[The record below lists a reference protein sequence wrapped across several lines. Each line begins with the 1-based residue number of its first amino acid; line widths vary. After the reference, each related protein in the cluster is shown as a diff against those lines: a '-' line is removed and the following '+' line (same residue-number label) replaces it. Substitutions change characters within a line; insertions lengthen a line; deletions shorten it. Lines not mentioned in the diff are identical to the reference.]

1 MDLLTGQGGL
11 TAIVQSGGVDQAIY
25 GLKRGHAY
33 AEATGR
39 IAETYRQ
46 LADGPMTGAALF
58 VDLNSRNWLLPKAGR
73 PYEPTEH
80 RQHLKYMVQ
89 NGRLHVFTGI
99 EGTSLRTNQLATRR
113 PHGLAFKVTYNDGGA
128 CGGLIGYRGVCSKPI
143 IVRNVEVDRRTWCS
157 DPKNECRQYCDGGR
171 VGRRPKVG
179 VCYES
184 ELLSRKPFRF
194 WTGTYHTGQRVGE
207 PIPIDAERLAKGDLV
222 LLTTRAPERP
232 EQDRI
237 IFGCYR
243 VGNVGVDERGN
254 FVESDGTMDLVLPD
268 DIARQCRYW
277 EYQRRNRDGS
287 THWGAGLFRYLDRE
301 CTGRFIEDLVHR
313 LGDRSERD
321 TFVRALGGAVEIK
334 APRPEPRRSSG
345 RGGGEGDEHLRL
357 KNLVAAKP
365 ELIGLPVASTAT
377 IEHGFLSGDRVDI
390 KFDLPN
396 GNAAVVEV
404 ETIVPLPGAHQAV
417 KYRAL
422 LEVERSE
429 ALGSGRVEAILVAH
443 VLDAE
448 TQELAKKYGIKL
460 VQLRA
465 GGSDL

>member
-1 MDLLTGQGGL
+1 MDFLTGQSGL
-11 TAIVQSGGVDQAIY
+11 TAIGQSGGVDQATY
-25 GLKRGHAY
+25 GLKEGHAY
-33 AEATGR
+33 PEARGR

-46 LADGPMTGAALF
+46 LSDGPMTGAALF
-58 VDLNSRNWLLPKAGR
+58 ADLRSRNWLLPNAGR
-73 PYEPTEH
+73 QYEPTEH
-80 RQHLKYMVQ
+80 RQHLKYMVE
-89 NGRLHVFTGI
+89 NGRLHVLTGI
-99 EGTSLRTNQLATRR
+99 EETSPRANQPASRR

-128 CGGLIGYRGVCSKPI
+128 FGGLIGYRGVCSEHI
-143 IVRNVEVDRRTWCS
+143 IVRNVEMDRRTWCS

-171 VGRRPKVG
+171 AGRRPKVG

-184 ELLSRKPFRF
+184 ELLSRKPFKF
-194 WTGTYHTGQRVGE
+194 WTGTYHTGPRAGE
-207 PIPIDAERLAKGDLV
+207 PIPIDAEKLAKGDIV

-237 IFGCYR
+237 IFACYR
-243 VGNVGVDERGN
+243 VGNVGVDGRGN
-254 FVESDGTMDLVLPD
+254 FVESDGTMDLILPD

-277 EYQRRNRDGS
+277 KYQRRNKDGS
-287 THWGAGLFRYLDRE
+287 TSWGAGLFRYLDRK
-301 CTGRFIEDLVHR
+301 CTGSFIEDLVHR
-313 LGDRSERD
+313 LGDSSERD
-321 TFVRALGGAVEIK
+321 TFVRALGDALEIK
-334 APRPEPRRSSG
+334 PPRPGPRRSSG
-345 RGGGEGDEHLRL
+345 RGGGGEGDEHLML

-377 IEHGFLSGDRVDI
+377 IEHGFLSGDRVDV

-429 ALGSGRVEAILVAH
+429 ALGSGHVEAILVAH
-443 VLDAE
+443 VFDAE
-448 TQELAKKYGIKL
+448 TRELAKKYGIKL
-460 VQLRA
+460 VQLTT
-465 GGSDL
+465 S

>member
-1 MDLLTGQGGL
+1 MCCQ
-11 TAIVQSGGVDQAIY
+11 ASG
-25 GLKRGHAY
+25 K
-33 AEATGR
+33 
-39 IAETYRQ
+39 
-46 LADGPMTGAALF
+46 PAA
-58 VDLNSRNWLLPKAGR
+58 GT
-73 PYEPTEH
+73 EQPTF
-80 RQHLKYMVQ
+80 RK
-89 NGRLHVFTGI
+89 
-99 EGTSLRTNQLATRR
+99 

-128 CGGLIGYRGVCSKPI
+128 CGGLIGYRGVCSEQI

-157 DPKNECRQYCDGGR
+157 DPNNECRQYCDSGR

-184 ELLSRKPFRF
+184 ELLSRKPFKF
-194 WTGTYHTGQRVGE
+194 WTGIYRTGQRAGE
-207 PIPIDAERLAKGDLV
+207 PIPIDAEKLAKGDIV

-243 VGNVGVDERGN
+243 VGNVGIDDERGN
-254 FVESDGTMDLVLPD
+254 YVESDGTMDLVLPD

-277 EYQRRNRDGS
+277 AYQRRNRDGS
-287 THWGAGLFRYLDRE
+287 TSWGAGLFRYLDRE
-301 CTGRFIEDLVHR
+301 CTARFIEDLVHR
-313 LGDRSERD
+313 LGDSSERD
-321 TFVRALGGAVEIK
+321 TLVRALGDVLEIK
-334 APRPEPRRSSG
+334 PPRPEPRSSSG

-377 IEHGFLSGDRVDI
+377 IEYGFLSGDRVDI

-396 GNAAVVEV
+396 GNAAVVEI

-429 ALGSGRVEAILVAH
+429 KLGSGHVEAILVAH
-443 VLDAE
+443 VFNAE
-448 TQELAKKYGIKL
+448 TRELAKKYGIKL
-460 VQLRA
+460 VQLTA
-465 GGSDL
+465 GQDL